1 MLYGR
6 VSFCG
11 ETRGV
16 SPETKADRN
25 GMARAD
31 VIIENGTVVGEG
43 GVVSADVVIADERI
57 AALTLDASDW
67 SAAERIDATGLWLFP
82 GGIDTHT
89 HFEEPDPRLLEGFAS
104 GGAAAAAGGLTSVVE
119 MPQAHPTTITPELL
133 RQKQRL
139 VEQNAVVDMALWGGV
154 IGPPGQTVSDLDGM
168 AADGAAAFKSFMA
181 SSSPFFPAVD
191 HAQLLWAMR
200 QAARLD
206 MPYGLHAEDH
216 QLLADG
222 LDRMRAAGRKDPL
235 AHAASRPP
243 LVETIAVSTALL
255 LAAESGCH
263 VHICHVASAGALALI
278 REAKERGVRVTA
290 ETCPQYL
297 MLDTDDLVRLA
308 GFARCAPALRQR
320 TEVDA
325 IWEYVL
331 DGTIDL
337 ICSDHCPYTVESKQA
352 GSDDIFQAPLGLSGV
367 QTLLPAVFSEAVVK
381 RGLPVERFVSLIA
394 ANPARI
400 FGLYPRKGTLAI
412 GADADI
418 ALLDPNA
425 TWTVTVA
432 NSLHKQKWTPY
443 EGKEI
448 TGRVLR
454 TIRRGETIFDDRRQG
469 DDRITARPR
478 SGRFLRR
485 GYGETT

>member
-1 MLYGR
+1 MHNGR
-6 VSFCG
+6 VSFHG
-11 ETRGV
+11 NIRGV
-16 SPETKADRN
+16 SPGTKADRN

-57 AALTLDASDW
+57 AALSLDASDW
-67 SAAERIDATGLWLFP
+67 SAAERIDATGLWLIS

-104 GGAAAAAGGLTSVVE
+104 GSAAAAAGGITSVVE
-119 MPQAHPTTITPELL
+119 MPQAHPTTITAELL
-133 RQKQRL
+133 RQKQCL

-154 IGPPGQTVSDLDGM
+154 IGPPEQTVSDLDGM

-191 HAQLLWAMR
+191 YAQLLWAMR
-200 QAARLD
+200 EAARLGV
-206 MPYGLHAEDH
+206 PYGLHAEDH
-216 QLLADG
+216 QLLTDG

-235 AHAASRPP
+235 AHAESRPP
-243 LVETIAVSTALL
+243 LVETIAVSAALL
-255 LAAESGCH
+255 LAAETGCH

-278 REAKERGVRVTA
+278 REAKQRGVRVTA

-297 MLDTDDLVRLA
+297 MLDTGDLVRLA
-308 GFARCAPALRQR
+308 GFASCAPALRER
-320 TEVDA
+320 AEVDA
-325 IWEYVL
+325 IWGSVL

-352 GSDDIFQAPLGLSGV
+352 GFDDIFQAPLGLSGV
-367 QTLLPAVFSEAVVK
+367 QTLLPAFFSEAVVN
-381 RGLPVERFVSLIA
+381 RGLPVERFVSLMS

-432 NSLHKQKWTPY
+432 DALHKQKWTPY

-448 TGRVLR
+448 TGRVVR

-469 DDRITARPR
+469 DDRITARPG